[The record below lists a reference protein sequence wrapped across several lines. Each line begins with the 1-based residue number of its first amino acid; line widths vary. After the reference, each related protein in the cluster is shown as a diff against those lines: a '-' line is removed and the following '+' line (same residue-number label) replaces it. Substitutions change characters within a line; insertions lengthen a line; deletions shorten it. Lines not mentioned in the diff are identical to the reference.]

1 MDGMGKL
8 SDLFANL
15 TPNWFASIMG
25 TGIVATAAVTLP
37 IQFPGLR
44 IAATVLW
51 GVVFLL
57 LILLTASTVV
67 HWVRHRETAL
77 SHHNHPVMAHFYG
90 APPMAMLTV
99 GAATLLLGKD
109 VIGERLALG
118 IDAGLWIL
126 GTVLGLAS
134 AVAVPYLQFTRHNVT
149 AADAFGGWLMPV
161 VPPMV
166 SASTGALLLPYV
178 PSGQLGLTMLMACYA
193 MFGLSLMASLIIIP
207 LIWYRLALHKD
218 LAASAVPTLWIVLGP
233 LGQSITAAN
242 LLGSNAHL
250 VASGTLASALEVFG
264 VLYGVPVLGFA
275 LMWAALAA
283 VITVRTLRR
292 GLPFSL
298 TWWSFT
304 FPLGTCVTGLSGLAA
319 HTHLAVFEAMAVG
332 GYALLLGA
340 WAVVATRTFHGSVV
354 KGVLFQAP
362 GGAAPVGAASAGVAS
377 CSVVGSSF
385 GLPRRA

>member
-1 MDGMGKL
+1 MGKP
-8 SDLFANL
+8 SDLFTNL

-37 IQFPGLR
+37 VQFPGLR

-51 GVVFLL
+51 GVVFFL
-57 LILLTASTVV
+57 LILLTAATVV
-67 HWVRHRETAL
+67 HWIRHRETAR

-118 IDAGLWIL
+118 IDSGLWIL
-126 GTVLGLAS
+126 GTFLGLAS
-134 AVAVPYLQFTRHNVT
+134 AVAVPYLQFTRHRVT
-149 AADAFGGWLMPV
+149 IGDAFGGWLMPV

-166 SASTGALLLPYV
+166 SASTGALLLPYI
-178 PSGQLGLTMLMACYA
+178 PSGELRLTMLMACYA
-193 MFGLSLMASLIIIP
+193 MFGLSLLASLIIIP
-207 LIWYRLALHKD
+207 LIWYRLAVHKN
-218 LAASAVPTLWIVLGP
+218 LAPSAVPTLWIVLGP

-250 VASGTLASALEVFG
+250 AASGALGSALEVFG

-275 LMWAALAA
+275 LMWAALAT
-283 VITVRTLRR
+283 VITVRTARR

-304 FPLGTCVTGLSGLAA
+304 FPVGTCVTGLSGLAA
-319 HTHLAVFEAMAVG
+319 HTHLAVFGAMSVS
-332 GYALLLGA
+332 GYVLLLAA

-354 KGVLFQAP
+354 KGVLFR
-362 GGAAPVGAASAGVAS
+362 APVGGAPAGPTPVGAVPASGAPAGAGAVPVAAA
-377 CSVVGSSF
+377 
-385 GLPRRA
+385 